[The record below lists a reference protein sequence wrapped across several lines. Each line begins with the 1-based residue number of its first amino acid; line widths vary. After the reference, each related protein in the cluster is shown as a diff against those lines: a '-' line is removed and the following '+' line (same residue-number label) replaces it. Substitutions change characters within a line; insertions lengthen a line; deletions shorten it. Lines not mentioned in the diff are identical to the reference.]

1 MLTGDGAVGSETFD
15 SGADEIL
22 SSPVFG
28 VGLPA
33 EAERHLRE
41 AALSYHSSDIAEQH
55 LFEARRLAPS
65 HVAVLIG
72 LYRFYFYK
80 NRLEETLEIA
90 RTCLIRAAIDNSL
103 PLDWREVKPG
113 DAEFASYEAVMP
125 RFFMFVL
132 KGYAYLQLR
141 LGEYEEGR
149 EAATKLMELD
159 PSDKVG
165 ASLLLSVLDRMEAED
180 VD

>member
-1 MLTGDGAVGSETFD
+1 MALYATRPSIRETKSSLLPCSEPDCRRKPSTISAKRRLTY
-15 SGADEIL
+15 
-22 SSPVFG
+22 
-28 VGLPA
+28 
-33 EAERHLRE
+33 HLGE
-41 AALSYHSSDIAEQH
+41 VAEQH
-55 LFEARRLAPS
+55 LFEARRLAPT

-80 NRLEETLEIA
+80 NRLEDTLEIA
-90 RTCLIRAAIDNSL
+90 KTCLTRAAIDNSL
-103 PLDWREVKPG
+103 PLDWREVQKG
-113 DAEFASYEAVMP
+113 DADFANYEAVMP

-149 EAATKLMELD
+149 EAAQKLLELD
-159 PSDKVG
+159 PTDKVG
-165 ASLLLSVLDRMEAED
+165 ATLLLSVLAGMEAED

>member
-1 MLTGDGAVGSETFD
+1 
-15 SGADEIL
+15 
-22 SSPVFG
+22 
-28 VGLPA
+28 LPA

-41 AALSYHSSDIAEQH
+41 AALTYHLGEVAEQH
-55 LFEARRLAPS
+55 LFEARRLAPT

-80 NRLEETLEIA
+80 NRLDETLEIA
-90 RTCLIRAAIDNSL
+90 KTCLTRAAIDNSL
-103 PLDWREVKPG
+103 PLDWRDVRKG
-113 DAEFASYEAVMP
+113 DADFANYEAVMA

-149 EAATKLMELD
+149 EAAQKLLELD
-159 PSDKVG
+159 PTDKVG
-165 ASLLLSVLDRMEAED
+165 ATLLLTVLAGMEAED